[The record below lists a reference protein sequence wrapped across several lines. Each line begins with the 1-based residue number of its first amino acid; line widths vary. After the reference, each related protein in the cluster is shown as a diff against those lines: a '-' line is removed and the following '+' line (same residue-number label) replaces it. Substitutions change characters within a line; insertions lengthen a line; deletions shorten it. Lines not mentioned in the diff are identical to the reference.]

1 MPDNSSCQSFPI
13 QPGTSEHDEV
23 LGLFQATCQN
33 TVLKVSISAA
43 KCISTHVKWRGA
55 IKKDNSEI
63 SPLSY
68 HQESHNPLQFHPLL
82 HTHSCWAC
90 QMEWLQVVMFLM
102 EWIVLFNPDLGLI
115 CVLKTGHIRVG
126 HLAVLTVFYN
136 VFLHMNVW
144 FFPLPSDWEDPE
156 QEMDSKNGHQ
166 NNEKRLFHGTCPL
179 IIDKMNANGFNRS
192 YAGKNGK

>member
-115 CVLKTGHIRVG
+115 WVLKTGHIRVG
-126 HLAVLTVFYN
+126 HLAVFTVFYN
-136 VFLHMNVW
+136 VFFLHMNVW

-156 QEMDSKNGHQ
+156 PKPVEESPDQET
-166 NNEKRLFHGTCPL
+166 R
-179 IIDKMNANGFNRS
+179 NGFQEQAPEQWEEAVPWNLPPNHR
-192 YAGKNGK
+192 